1 MTVWKKNR
9 KISLDNFYKRC
20 VHFLKKLL
28 FKSKKVNRKWTP
40 FTSTLVISE
49 RDKKGGRKKKKKKKR
64 FRVDLDAASWTRKG
78 GHHHH
83 HAPIERGIYSPRPF
97 QTLFS
102 SSFLLMNNDVMVSCC
117 SCCSCHATLVSTSLT
132 R

>member
-1 MTVWKKNR
+1 MDALHVDACHIWTRQKRWAEEQKKEK
-9 KISLDNFYKRC
+9 KI
-20 VHFLKKLL
+20 
-28 FKSKKVNRKWTP
+28 
-40 FTSTLVISE
+40 
-49 RDKKGGRKKKKKKKR
+49 

-83 HAPIERGIYSPRPF
+83 HAPIERGIYNPRPF

-132 R
+132 RWQSGVSPLLFDDQKEEENLRHWNSRWKEKEKKKT